1 MKCCYFASPD
11 TALLLWYSLRSNQSQ
26 IAAVMCVL
34 LTYWTLMTLLN
45 CVISKIKSFVCKY
58 CLKTRASI
66 TF

>member
-1 MKCCYFASPD
+1 MLLFRKPD
-11 TALLLWYSLRSNQSQ
+11 TALQLWYSLCLNQSQ

-34 LTYWTLMTLLN
+34 LTYWILMTLLD

-58 CLKTRASI
+58 CLKMRASI

>member
-1 MKCCYFASPD
+1 MLLFRKPG
-11 TALLLWYSLRSNQSQ
+11 TALRLWYSLRSNQSH

-34 LTYWTLMTLLN
+34 LTYWILITLLN

-66 TF
+66 TS

>member
-11 TALLLWYSLRSNQSQ
+11 TALQLRYSLRLNQSQ

-34 LTYWTLMTLLN
+34 LTYWILITLLN

-66 TF
+66 TS

>member
-1 MKCCYFASPD
+1 M
-11 TALLLWYSLRSNQSQ
+11 LLFSKPGYGLQMWYSLRSNQSQ

-34 LTYWTLMTLLN
+34 LTYWILITLLN

-66 TF
+66 TS